1 MPFKNEVIEAKTNEW
16 QQAFDENITVN
27 EDTLSY
33 DNVIIWNFVDVKDG
47 TSYPLKWQYL
57 YMLPE
62 GMGISCCEPQYV
74 KDNFDSLQSKYIVT
88 LTGSETDLLC
98 QEKGKQLLHADDDL
112 SFYALR

>member
-1 MPFKNEVIEAKTNEW
+1 MPFKNEVIEAKTAEW
-16 QQAFDENITVN
+16 QQAFDENIKI
-27 EDTLSY
+27 EDNLSY

-47 TSYPLKWQYL
+47 TSYPIKWQYL

-74 KDNFDSLQSKYIVT
+74 KDNFDNLKSKYIVT

-98 QEKGKQLLHADDDL
+98 QEKDKQLLHSDGEL